1 MIRLHMTVQHLDTL
15 DDVLDLIPTLPAEY
29 TRGIDMLIVKSLQE
43 VVFDKQTDKK
53 EYGKKE
59 TN

>member
-43 VVFDKQTDKK
+43 VVFEKQEDRRVN
-53 EYGKKE
+53 E
-59 TN
+59 NL